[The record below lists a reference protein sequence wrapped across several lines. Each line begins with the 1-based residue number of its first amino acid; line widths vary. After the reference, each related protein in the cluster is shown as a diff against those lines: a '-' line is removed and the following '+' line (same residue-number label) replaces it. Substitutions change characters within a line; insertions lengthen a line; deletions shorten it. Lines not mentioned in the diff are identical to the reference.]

1 MQKLWEGS
9 VRIEA
14 PVDEVWALVSDFAR
28 HPEWD
33 NFTKEISLDKP
44 GGDLGVGSEWKV
56 REHLG
61 MLRDDNKKKWLDHG
75 VAPARREVR
84 HVVPGT
90 KIVWHTHPVPKVG
103 VSAEFTFEFADDAGA
118 TVVTQIVNLHVP
130 GVMDVV
136 GRVLIP
142 SRDRLQ
148 QEAWQR
154 NLDNLKRVV
163 ETADVREA
171 VAV

>member
-14 PVDEVWALVSDFAR
+14 PIDEVWTYVSDFTR

-33 NFTKEISLDKP
+33 SFTKEIALDKA
-44 GGDLGVGSEWKV
+44 GDDPGVGSEWKV
-56 REHLG
+56 REQLG
-61 MLRDDNKKKWLDHG
+61 MLRADNNKKWIEHG
-75 VAPARREVR
+75 AAPARREIR
-84 HVVPGT
+84 HVAPGT
-90 KIVWHTHPVPKVG
+90 KIVWHTHPVPKIG
-103 VSAEFTFEFADDAGA
+103 VSAEFAVELVEEAGA
-118 TVVTQIVNLHVP
+118 TVVTQTVNLHVP

-136 GRVLIP
+136 GRVLAP

-148 QEAWQR
+148 QQAWQR
-154 NLDNLKRVV
+154 NLDGLKRVV
-163 ETADVREA
+163 ELSEVREA